1 MSLFVHAQG
10 ITRLKVNPK
19 LRATQ
24 SMSCHGY
31 DMFVKTMFVKTMFL
45 KTMIVKTSSCLC
57 QDMLLFCQQV
67 LLDTKFC
74 QNVLS
79 TGLSTGFVSR
89 FCQQVLS
96 TGFVNRLCQQVMS
109 TGFVNWFFKQ
119 VLSKIS
125 YFVDLEQKFHK
136 PGSQR

>member
-79 TGLSTGFVSR
+79 TGFVNRLCQQVLSTGFVNMFCQQVMSTGYVNR

-96 TGFVNRLCQQVMS
+96 TGFSNRFCR
-109 TGFVNWFFKQ
+109 
-119 VLSKIS
+119 
-125 YFVDLEQKFHK
+125 KF
-136 PGSQR
+136 QILLI